1 MKKLI
6 VQMSVAAF
14 LAGGMV
20 MGTGCGGPEEDP
32 NAAQNE
38 AEEEFDED
46 VDPDEEETIQEEK

>member
-1 MKKLI
+1 
-6 VQMSVAAF
+6 MSVAAF

-46 VDPDEEETIQEEK
+46 VDPDEEGTIEEEK